1 MSLPPAT
8 DFRPLG
14 LRLLNTLF
22 PRVWNAGVLP
32 YPDLQESTL
41 DAMAIKSTG
50 LSDFG
55 DDSFARRQLR
65 ELLPALESE
74 AQLNPMGRVIA
85 HGTLLK
91 SLKERLW
98 AQDLFKRHP
107 EILERPLAP
116 PIVVIGQMRSGTTR
130 LQRLLGQ
137 DPRFAALRLYE
148 SMSPVPWPSSQR
160 NPKRDPRVGYT
171 QRAFAFLNYIN
182 PGIAATHP
190 TGALEID
197 EELGLL
203 DASFTGAAIEAQRRV
218 PSFARYCEATDQTPA
233 YQHLRRLLQL
243 ASWFR
248 GQDPATP
255 FVLKMPQ
262 HMQDLPALMAVFPDA
277 KLVFIH
283 RDPAAVLGSSA
294 SMVWNQMVVQSDSV
308 DPHWIGAEWLH
319 KAHHRAAVTA
329 ALRPKLAA
337 AQQIDVRFA
346 DMNADWVA
354 VMRRIYDFLGVPFDA
369 TAHAAMAAYLARAAR
384 EHRHDEH
391 RYTLEDF
398 GLDAR
403 VINAGFADYR
413 ARFDIPFE
421 VPAAMRGAAIAQD
434 PGYGIGEGVPA

>member
-14 LRLLNTLF
+14 LRLLNAVF
-22 PRVWNAGVLP
+22 PRVWNAGLLP
-32 YPDLQESTL
+32 YPDLLESTL
-41 DAMAIKSTG
+41 DAMATKSTG

-55 DDSFARRQLR
+55 DDGFARSQLR
-65 ELLPALESE
+65 VLLAALENE

-85 HGTLLK
+85 HGGLLK
-91 SLKERLW
+91 ALKERLW
-98 AQDLFKRHP
+98 AQELFKRHP

-116 PIVVIGQMRSGTTR
+116 PVIVIGQMRSGTTR

-137 DPRFAALRLYE
+137 DRRFTALRLYE
-148 SMSPVPWPSSQR
+148 SMSPVPWPSSVR
-160 NPKRDPRVGYT
+160 NPKRDPRIGYT
-171 QRAFAFLNYIN
+171 QRAFGFLNYIN

-203 DASFTGAAIEAQRRV
+203 DASFTGAQIEAQRHV
-218 PSFARYCEATDQTPA
+218 PSFARHCETTDQTPA
-233 YQHLRRLLQL
+233 YAYLRQLLQL
-243 ASWFR
+243 ASWFSGR
-248 GQDPATP
+248 DPHKP

-262 HMQDLPALMAVFPDA
+262 HMQDLPALMSVFPDA

-283 RDPAAVLGSSA
+283 RDPAAVVGSGA
-294 SMVWNQMVVQSDSV
+294 SMVWNQMVVQSDHV

-319 KAHHRAAVTA
+319 KTRHRAAVTA
-329 ALRPKLAA
+329 AYRPHIPA

-346 DMNADWVA
+346 DMNNDWA
-354 VMRRIYDFLGVPFDA
+354 GVMQRIYGFLGLEFDA
-369 TAHAAMAAYLARAAR
+369 PAHAAMADYLARAAR
-384 EHRHDEH
+384 EHTHTQH
-391 RYTLEDF
+391 RYTLGDF

-403 VINAGFADYR
+403 TINAGFADYR
-413 ARFDIPFE
+413 VRFDIPVE
-421 VPAAMRGAAIAQD
+421 TPAAMRGAAIAAD